1 MREREFSSGGE
12 LGVGVGVPFSV
23 AVPDEICDGG
33 GETGRRKAVCALDP
47 SITDIGVANDVDGV
61 VEAVV

>member
-1 MREREFSSGGE
+1 MGAD
-12 LGVGVGVPFSV
+12 VTFSV

-33 GETGRRKAVCALDP
+33 GETGDWKAVCALEP
-47 SITDIGVANDVDGV
+47 SITDVSVEDDGDGV

>member
-1 MREREFSSGGE
+1 MREIEFSSGGK
-12 LGVGVGVPFSV
+12 LGVGAGIPFSV

-33 GETGRRKAVCALDP
+33 GETGRGKAVCALEP
-47 SITDIGVANDVDGV
+47 SITDVSVEYDVDGV